1 MNRPLDLQSDLA
13 KEARYE
19 HNDIIMTVLCLDLEG
34 VLIPEIWLNVA
45 ETTGIDDLRITTR
58 DIPDYDELMQTR
70 LRILEKHNID
80 MAALTE
86 VAHAIKPM
94 PGAKEFLD
102 RMRKTTQVVILS
114 DTFRQF
120 AGPAMA
126 QLGYPTIFCNDLTCD
141 ENGKLTGYQ
150 LRQQDGKR
158 HAVLGFR
165 SMNLQVLA
173 AGDSY
178 NDLSMILE
186 ADYGAFF
193 RPPQRILDEHPELPV
208 FTEHKEFGD
217 ALIAAVEKL
226 EKES

>member
-1 MNRPLDLQSDLA
+1 
-13 KEARYE
+13 
-19 HNDIIMTVLCLDLEG
+19 MTVLCLDLEG
-34 VLIPEIWLNVA
+34 VLIPEIWLKVA
-45 ETTGIDDLRITTR
+45 DTTGIEDLRLTTR
-58 DIPDYDELMQTR
+58 DIPNYDELMRTR
-70 LRILEKHNID
+70 LGILDQNGID
-80 MAALTE
+80 MHTLTE
-86 VAHAIKPM
+86 VAQSIQPM

-120 AGPAMA
+120 AGAAMA
-126 QLGYPTIFCNDLTCD
+126 QLGYPTIFCNDLVAD
-141 ENGKLTGYQ
+141 DSGKLVDYK

-165 SMNLQVLA
+165 SMNLKVLA

-178 NDLSMILE
+178 NDLSMIME

-208 FTEHKEFGD
+208 FTEYGPFGD
-217 ALIAAVEKL
+217 ALTQAVQDL
-226 EKES
+226 ERRP

>member
-1 MNRPLDLQSDLA
+1 
-13 KEARYE
+13 
-19 HNDIIMTVLCLDLEG
+19 MTVLCLDLEG
-34 VLIPEIWLNVA
+34 VLIPEIWLDVA
-45 ETTGIDDLRITTR
+45 ATTGIDELKVTTR
-58 DIPDYDELMQTR
+58 DIPDYDELMRTR
-70 LRILEKHNID
+70 LRILADNGID
-80 MAALTE
+80 MPTLTE
-86 VAHAIKPM
+86 VAHAIKPL

-102 RMRKTTQVVILS
+102 RMRRTTQVVILS

-126 QLGYPTIFCNDLTCD
+126 QLDYPTIFCNDLIAD
-141 ENGKLTGYQ
+141 ANGKLVDYK

-193 RPPQRILDEHPELPV
+193 RPPQSILREHPELPV
-208 FTEHKEFGD
+208 FTDHQAFGD
-217 ALIAAVEKL
+217 ALSEAVKKL
-226 EKES
+226 DSLG